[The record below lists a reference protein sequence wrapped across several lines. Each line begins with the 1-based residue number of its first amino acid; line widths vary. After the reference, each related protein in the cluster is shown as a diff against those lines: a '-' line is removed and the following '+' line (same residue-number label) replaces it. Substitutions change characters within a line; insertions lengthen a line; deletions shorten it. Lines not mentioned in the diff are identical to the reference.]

1 MIDRGQQISA
11 DLYDS
16 LTALELLFHRNFYSP
31 QGSYGNSKVSQIL
44 FTFELDRRLSEE
56 NANVS
61 VVAFDPGVV
70 DTGLYD
76 RGLSLL
82 RVGQHD
88 C

>member
-16 LTALELLFHRNFYSP
+16 LTALELLFNRNFYSP

-61 VVAFDPGVV
+61 VVAFHPGVV